1 MRVLLVDDE
10 HELVC
15 ALAERLGFR
24 GVEADY
30 AVCAEQALELAR
42 ARAYDIAVLDVKMPG
57 MGGLELHQRLRAMQP
72 DLRAVFLTGHG
83 SELDFAAGA
92 ARGEAYLVKPVGI
105 ETLMETF
112 ARIMGPGAA
121 RQGGA
126 SHD

>member
-24 GVEADY
+24 GVRADY
-30 AVCAEQALELAR
+30 AVSAVQALELAR
-42 ARAYDIAVLDVKMPG
+42 ATAYDIAVLDVKMPG
-57 MGGLELHQRLRAMQP
+57 MGGLELHQKLRELQP

-105 ETLMETF
+105 EVLMETF
-112 ARIMGPGAA
+112 ARIVGAANGPGG
-121 RQGGA
+121 QKP
-126 SHD
+126 